1 MLESEEDLSMEID
14 PLDHTCVECT
24 NDVDKDDDE
33 VGDFAFETAS
43 CSEEESDKF
52 K

>member
-1 MLESEEDLSMEID
+1 MLEGEEDLSMEID

-24 NDVDKDDDE
+24 NDVDNDDE